1 MTVVSPA
8 EWGARLTYDARPPI
22 STPRERIA
30 LHYNGGPIAS
40 YDKGRRFEEAALRAI
55 EKWHIE
61 GNGWTTGIGYGFAAG
76 HSGTTYR
83 LRGWSSLAAH
93 KGDYDRDG
101 VAENLET
108 QAILLILGGTQTMS
122 EPMKRSVAEL
132 RLDFEQNQG
141 RELVLIGHQE
151 IAQQGTGTATQCPGA
166 GVMEYVRANRRLGS
180 IPAGEPIMGQA
191 TTTAADAVMWASGKG
206 SAQIFVDVI
215 PIYYDVFPVYG
226 VRPEVGAVQAFWETG
241 GGRFGRAVT
250 PGHHN
255 WCGLKV
261 TDPTGADDDPDSH
274 ARFPTD
280 RHGIIAHAE
289 HLRLYA
295 SKPTPGAIDPRHFPW
310 LAGTAPTV
318 RSLGGKWAPSAT
330 YGERLEQL
338 LRELATGADL
348 WPAGLEPHFRQSWQW
363 AKEKGIVSDSSMPDA
378 AVSDERLMEF
388 LHRALT

>member
-8 EWGARLTYDARPPI
+8 SWGARLAYDDRPPLD
-22 STPRERIA
+22 TPRERVA
-30 LHYNGGPIAS
+30 LHYNGGPITS
-40 YDKGRRFEEAALRAI
+40 YDKGRKFEEAALRAI

-61 GNGWTTGIGYGFAAG
+61 GNGWTTGIGYGFAIGA
-76 HSGTTYR
+76 SGTIYR

-93 KGDYDRDG
+93 KGDYDSDG
-101 VAENLET
+101 IAENRET
-108 QAILLILGGTQTMS
+108 QAILLILGGSQTMT
-122 EPMKRSVAEL
+122 EAMKRSIGDL
-132 RLDFEQNQG
+132 RLDMEANQG
-141 RELVLIGHQE
+141 RELILIGHQE
-151 IAQQGTGTATQCPGA
+151 IAQQGTGTVTPCPGT
-166 GVMEYVRANRRLGS
+166 GVMEYVKANRRLGAVV
-180 IPAGEPIMGQA
+180 AGEPIMGRA
-191 TTTAADAVMWASGKG
+191 TTTVADAHMWASGKG
-206 SAQIFVDVI
+206 SAQIFLDVL

-226 VRPEVGAVQAFWETG
+226 VRPEVGAVQAYWETA

-261 TDPTGADDDPDSH
+261 TEPTGADDDPDSH

-295 SKPTPGAIDPRHFPW
+295 SKVTPGAIDPRHFPW

-318 RSLGGKWAPSAT
+318 RSLGGKWAPSPT

-338 LRELATGADL
+338 LTELTTGADL
-348 WPAGLEPHFRQSWQW
+348 WPDGLEPYFRDSWRW
-363 AKEKGIVSDSSMPDA
+363 ATEKQIVSDSSRPDA
-378 AVSDERLMEF
+378 QVTDERLMEF